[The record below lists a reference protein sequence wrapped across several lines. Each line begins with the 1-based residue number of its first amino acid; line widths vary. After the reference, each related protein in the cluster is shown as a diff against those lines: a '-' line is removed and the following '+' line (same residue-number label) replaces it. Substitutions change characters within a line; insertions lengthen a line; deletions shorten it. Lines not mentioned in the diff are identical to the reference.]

1 MIKTDKRYWIEA
13 LHYCITTVYYKIC
26 VKIFWKFKRSP
37 IYGIIR
43 DEKNIPYKADDA
55 LDQHNYTVDW

>member
-1 MIKTDKRYWIEA
+1 MLLNRGFTL
-13 LHYCITTVYYKIC
+13 LHNYYKIY

-43 DEKNIPYKADDA
+43 VEKNIPYKADDA